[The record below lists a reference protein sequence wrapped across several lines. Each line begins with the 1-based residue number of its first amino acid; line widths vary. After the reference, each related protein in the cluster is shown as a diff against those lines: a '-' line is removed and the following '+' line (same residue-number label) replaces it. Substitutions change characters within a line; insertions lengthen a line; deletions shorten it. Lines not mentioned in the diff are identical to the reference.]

1 MRRAVGNGDGTAS
14 GTAGDSQPPSE
25 PR

>member
-14 GTAGDSQPPSE
+14 GIAGDSQPAGE